1 MASATSSISLDV
13 DFLPPEDL
21 QPHAPPSTE
30 ADIIAPW
37 LVPGSPVETEKEVP
51 APASTRSKTFK
62 ARAAIPSLRTRP
74 SNASSFRTGSDNYSL
89 NSSLTASTS
98 HLTEFSRSERDLK
111 KKSSSTSF
119 LSSIVRRTRSKSRLR
134 PGRLDLS
141 GSNDHPVP
149 AVPSSPDYIPYI
161 APPPPASP
169 PVHVSSSRL
178 APLLGKGKKA
188 VDVPPPVPSKDIEYP
203 LNRDINDMEGIVDF
217 GIYYGL
223 QNGTYDNVPSSPSS
237 GLESSAYSSALT
249 SDTSSTHHPHHAS
262 TSSLPAGPRGLFSN
276 PDPFQT
282 PTIGVKRKQGPNGWD
297 HRNVSP
303 RDAGQF
309 SASVPTIRG
318 HENPSWKAPE
328 SWAVEPENGIHPE
341 DMLLAEGT
349 SSEGEDCDQLR
360 SPGGRR
366 KAKKRHTLST
376 SGRPPRA
383 YDDRD
388 EPYRIRIYRRD
399 NTYHVAT
406 IYLRST
412 VADLIPYLNGKM
424 LLDTNREMHRLYL
437 KERGRERLL
446 AMTEKPANIVRR
458 RLEQAGW
465 DPIDD
470 FRALATED
478 IQYLMKF
485 VYKSNVLGP
494 ADDDLVFDTFEQVD
508 LAARALKTVPVIL
521 YSHAE
526 AIISLNLSRNPMLE
540 IPLDF
545 IQLCTN
551 LRVLRL
557 QNMSMKK
564 VPQSVRHCEKLHRLD
579 LSCNRIT
586 DLKDAALDHI
596 PNLRSLKLQ
605 NNGMERLPWY
615 FPKLKSLK
623 ELNISNNKFKEL
635 PDVVC
640 KLPSLMDLDI
650 SFNLIESLPEEIGNL
665 AQLEKLIMVG
675 NKISRFPHGAR
686 GLTKLRFLDCRRNM
700 ISDFTTVCLLPNVET
715 IMADHNTV
723 HALDL
728 SFGPSL
734 QLLDASHNDITQL
747 TLIPGPLG
755 AQPFAMVT
763 LDISHAKLSSLDELA
778 LAQLTSLRT
787 LKVDHNSIRALPDSI
802 GELTELQHLSCSNN
816 QLYTLPET
824 IARLQNLET
833 LEAHNNSLEELPHAL
848 WECAKLEVLNLT
860 SNLLGDIRSPTVYDV
875 TITPSASISLSPGT
889 SLLHGLER
897 KSSSASSL
905 GRAAP
910 PLAVSLKRLYLG
922 ENRLTEDHLAP
933 LMLLRDLRVLNL
945 SFNHI
950 QVIPSGFVKNLCYL
964 EELYLSGNL
973 LTALPT
979 EDLPSLSRLRVLY
992 LNGNK
997 LQSLPQ
1003 ELGKIK
1009 ALQVLDVGS
1018 NVLKYNINNWEFDW
1032 NWNFNTNLR
1041 YLNLSGNKRLEIKP
1055 DHKAAPFK
1063 DGSDRK
1069 LADFSEL
1076 KDLKVLGLMDV
1087 TTTFAPNIPDDNED
1101 RRVRTSLS
1109 EVYNMAYGIADTLGQ
1124 NLSMFDLVQPEFRDR
1139 KNEAIFAMFGRA
1151 SHIGSNNRL
1160 SKWLHDNYPA
1170 ALAREIERLDESRGE
1185 TVADAMRR
1193 SFLKL
1198 NKELHDWLYTR
1209 DARRPSTV
1217 SANENPHP
1225 SVDYTSLRS
1234 GASGVVLYFIGRM
1247 LYVANAG
1254 NALAVISRQGNA
1266 ELLSRK
1272 HDPFD
1277 RAETARIRAAEGWV
1291 SPKGFVNDE
1300 IDVSRSFGFYYLLP
1314 VVNARPDIIIRE
1326 LSELDEFVIIGNRG
1340 LWDFVSYQT
1349 AVDIARSA
1357 RDNPMIA
1364 AQKLRDFAIS
1374 YGAEGTTMIMV
1385 ISVSDLFGLG
1395 PSRSRQHTLDSS
1407 ISPDPELYRP
1417 LRRPNKDHEITNRDV
1432 SRLDAAIPPI
1442 PPPQGHVALVF
1453 TDIRNSTHLWEAN
1466 GGMQTAISYHNTLL
1480 RRQLRFCG
1488 GYEVKTEGDAF
1499 MCSFPTTMAAL
1510 WWCLTVQLQLLQ
1522 LPWPLEILECE
1533 DGKEIHDESGKL
1545 VARGLSV
1552 RMGIHCG
1559 NPIPDP
1565 DPTTHRMDYLG
1576 PVVNRA
1582 SRISGCAQGG
1592 QIAVSADV
1600 IREINASIFQSG
1612 PRTEYSDVQPP
1623 KAVEAIR
1630 RLGLKIISIGEIK
1643 LKGLEAPESISLVYP
1658 QELAGRHDLESLRT
1672 DSLSGSRVQFSITQ
1686 MKELA
1691 LLCIRLETLT
1701 TSRVFRPLPTR
1712 KGSTAKTD
1720 DEVRQDPNPVFVYGN
1735 PEALLP
1741 AIDKASDSELT
1752 LLLDSLASRIENALA
1767 GLTLRHIAA
1776 LNKGDG
1782 GDVAARRAGTGFDM
1796 RTLQQLLALLP
1807 SLPT

>member
-1 MASATSSISLDV
+1 MASATSSISLDNV
-13 DFLPPEDL
+13 DDFLPPQDL
-21 QPHAPPSTE
+21 LPHQPPSTDVT
-30 ADIIAPW
+30 DIIAPW
-37 LVPGSPVETEKEVP
+37 LVPGAEAEQE
-51 APASTRSKTFK
+51 APPPPTRRAPFK
-62 ARAAIPSLRTRP
+62 AAITGLRHRGSDLASLRT
-74 SNASSFRTGSDNYSL
+74 SSDNASFI
-89 NSSLTASTS
+89 SSITASTS
-98 HLTEFSRSERDLK
+98 HLPEGARASGDLK
-111 KKSSSTSF
+111 KKASSTSF
-119 LSSIVRRTRSKSRLR
+119 LGSILKKPRSKSRLR
-134 PGRLDLS
+134 PHKLDLS
-141 GSNDHPVP
+141 GSSDHPVP
-149 AVPSSPDYIPYI
+149 QLPSPDYIPYV
-161 APPPPASP
+161 APPHSSPPAHAPSY
-169 PVHVSSSRL
+169 RL

-188 VDVPPPVPSKDIEYP
+188 ADVPPPVPAKDAEYT
-203 LNRDINDMEGIVDF
+203 LNRDLNDMEGIVNFD
-217 GIYYGL
+217 IL
-223 QNGTYDNVPSSPSS
+223 SQIQNGTYDNAPSSPSS
-237 GLESSAYSSALT
+237 GLESSAYSTALT
-249 SDTSSTHHPHHAS
+249 SDTSSSHNVHHAS
-262 TSSLPAGPRGLFSN
+262 TSSLPNGSRTLFSN
-276 PDPFQT
+276 PNPFQT
-282 PTIGVKRKQGPNGWD
+282 TTAGVKRKVGHGYD
-297 HRNVSP
+297 HRNISP
-303 RDAGQF
+303 KTAGQF

-318 HENPSWKAPE
+318 HEDPSWKAPD
-328 SWAVEPENGIHPE
+328 SWAVEPENGALHPDDTVLVE
-341 DMLLAEGT
+341 SEH
-349 SSEGEDCDQLR
+349 SEGEEKDSDQR
-360 SPGGRR
+360 NGRR
-366 KAKKRHTLST
+366 KGNKRHTYSS
-376 SGRPPRA
+376 SGRQPRG
-383 YDDRD
+383 YEDRD

-406 IYLRST
+406 IYLRTT
-412 VADLIPYLNGKM
+412 VADLVPSLNGKM
-424 LLDTNREMHRLYL
+424 LFDTSRETHRMYL

-470 FRALATED
+470 FRTLATED

-485 VYKSNVLGP
+485 VYKSNLLGP
-494 ADDDLVFDTFEQVD
+494 TDDDLVFDTFESID

-521 YSHAE
+521 YSHAD

-540 IPLDF
+540 IPGDF

-586 DLKDAALDHI
+586 DLRDAALDHI
-596 PNLRSLKLQ
+596 KGLRSLKLQ
-605 NNGMERLPWY
+605 NNGMAMLPWY
-615 FPKLKSLK
+615 FPRLENLT

-640 KLPSLMDLDI
+640 RLPSLVDLDI
-650 SFNLIESLPEEIGNL
+650 SFNL
-665 AQLEKLIMVG
+665 LEKLPDEIGDLKHLQKLITVG
-675 NKISRFPHGAR
+675 NAVREFPEGAR
-686 GLTKLRFLDCRRNM
+686 GLRSLRLLDCRRNM
-700 ISDFTTVCLLPNVET
+700 ISDLTAVCLLPNVQE

-734 QLLDASHNDITQL
+734 KSLDASHNDITQL
-747 TLIPGPLG
+747 TLLPGPLG

-787 LKVDHNSIRALPDSI
+787 LKVDYNAIRALPDSI
-802 GELTELQHLSCSNN
+802 GELAELRHLSCSNN
-816 QLYTLPET
+816 QLYRLPAT
-824 IARLQNLET
+824 IARLQNLEK
-833 LEAHNNSLEELPHAL
+833 LEAHNNSLEELPQAI
-848 WECAKLEVLNLT
+848 WECASLKVLNLT
-860 SNLLGDIRSPTVYDV
+860 SNLLGDIHSPTL
-875 TITPSASISLSPGT
+875 PELSASPSLVSLSPGAPML
-889 SLLHGLER
+889 SGYLER
-897 KSSSASSL
+897 KASSASSL
-905 GRAAP
+905 GRGVPA
-910 PLAVSLKRLYLG
+910 LAMSLKRLYLG
-922 ENRLTEDHLAP
+922 ENKLTEEHLGP
-933 LMLLRDLRVLNL
+933 LMLLRELRTLNL

-950 QVIPSGFVKNLCYL
+950 QVIPNSFLKTFGHL
-964 EELYLSGNL
+964 EELYLSGNA

-979 EDLPSLSRLRVLY
+979 EDLPLLSRLRVLY

-1076 KDLKVLGLMDV
+1076 KDLRVLGLMDV

-1109 EVYNMAYGIADTLGQ
+1109 EVNNMAYGIADTLGQ
-1124 NLSMFDLVQPEFRDR
+1124 NLSMFDLVQPEFRNR
-1139 KNEAIFAMFGRA
+1139 RNEAIFAMFGRA

-1160 SKWLHDNYPA
+1160 SKWLHDNYPM
-1170 ALAREIERLDESRGE
+1170 ALAAAIERLDEDRGE
-1185 TVADAMRR
+1185 SVPDAMRR
-1193 SFLKL
+1193 SFLRL

-1209 DARRPSTV
+1209 DTRRPSTV
-1217 SANENPHP
+1217 SATNENTAPA
-1225 SVDYTSLRS
+1225 VDYTSLRS
-1234 GASGVVLYFIGRM
+1234 GASGVVLYFIGRT

-1277 RAETARIRAAEGWV
+1277 RKETERIRNAEGWV

-1300 IDVSRSFGFYYLLP
+1300 IDISRSFGFYYLLP
-1314 VVNARPDIIIRE
+1314 VVNARPDIITWE

-1395 PSRSRQHTLDSS
+1395 RSRSRQHTMDSS
-1407 ISPDPELYRP
+1407 ISLETELYRP
-1417 LRRPNKDHEITNRDV
+1417 PRRPTNNETTITNRDV
-1432 SRLDAAIPPI
+1432 SRLDDAIPPI

-1499 MCSFPTTMAAL
+1499 MCSFPTAMAAV
-1510 WWCLTVQLQLLQ
+1510 WWCLTVQIQLLQ

-1533 DGKEIHDESGKL
+1533 DGKEILDNDQKL
-1545 VARGLSV
+1545 IARGLSV

-1559 NPIPDP
+1559 IPIPDP

-1576 PVVNRA
+1576 PIVNRA
-1582 SRISGCAQGG
+1582 SRISSCAQGG

-1600 IREINASIFQSG
+1600 IREINASIFESV
-1612 PRTEYSDVQPP
+1612 PRTEYSDIQPP

-1630 RLGLKIISIGEIK
+1630 RLGLKIIPIGEVK

-1658 QELAGRHDLESLRT
+1658 QELAGRHDLEGPRM
-1672 DSLSGSRVQFSITQ
+1672 DSASNSRVSFSSEQ

-1691 LLCIRLETLT
+1691 LLCVRLETLT
-1701 TSRVFRPLPTR
+1701 TSRVFKPLPVR
-1712 KGSTAKTD
+1712 KGSVAKTE
-1720 DEVRQDPNPVFVYGN
+1720 DEARQNPNPVFVYGN
-1735 PEALLP
+1735 PAVLLP
-1741 AIDKASDSELT
+1741 AVEKASDPELT
-1752 LLLDSLASRIENALA
+1752 LLLDSMATRIENAIA
-1767 GLTLRHIAA
+1767 SLTLRHIVA
-1776 LNKGDG
+1776 LNSSDG
-1782 GDVAARRAGTGFDM
+1782 GDVAARRAGAGFDV
-1796 RTLQQLLALLP
+1796 RALQQLLALLTAP
-1807 SLPT
+1807 SSSS

>member
-1 MASATSSISLDV
+1 
-13 DFLPPEDL
+13 
-21 QPHAPPSTE
+21 
-30 ADIIAPW
+30 
-37 LVPGSPVETEKEVP
+37 
-51 APASTRSKTFK
+51 
-62 ARAAIPSLRTRP
+62 
-74 SNASSFRTGSDNYSL
+74 
-89 NSSLTASTS
+89 
-98 HLTEFSRSERDLK
+98 
-111 KKSSSTSF
+111 
-119 LSSIVRRTRSKSRLR
+119 
-134 PGRLDLS
+134 
-141 GSNDHPVP
+141 
-149 AVPSSPDYIPYI
+149 
-161 APPPPASP
+161 
-169 PVHVSSSRL
+169 
-178 APLLGKGKKA
+178 
-188 VDVPPPVPSKDIEYP
+188 
-203 LNRDINDMEGIVDF
+203 MEGIVDF
-217 GIYYGL
+217 DKYYMLQRGGIYE
-223 QNGTYDNVPSSPSS
+223 NAPSSPSS
-237 GLESSAYSSALT
+237 GLESSAYSSAFT
-249 SDTSSTHHPHHAS
+249 SDGSSSHHYHHAS
-262 TSSLPAGPRGLFSN
+262 TSSLPSAPHGIFSN
-276 PDPFQT
+276 PNPFQ
-282 PTIGVKRKQGPNGWD
+282 PPAGGVKRKIGLHSWE
-297 HRNVSP
+297 HRNISP
-303 RDAGQF
+303 KNPAQF
-309 SASVPTIRG
+309 PASASVPTIRG
-318 HENPSWKAPE
+318 HEDSLWKAPE
-328 SWAVEPENGIHPE
+328 SWAVEPKTGIDE
-341 DMLLAEGT
+341 EVAEGT
-349 SSEGEDCDQLR
+349 SSEGEDVSRPR
-360 SPGGRR
+360 SPVGRR
-366 KAKKRHTLST
+366 NRRKRYTLSV
-376 SGRPPRA
+376 SGRPRRSN
-383 YDDRD
+383 DDHD
-388 EPYRIRIYRRD
+388 DPYPVRIYRRD

-406 IYLRST
+406 ISLKST
-412 VADLIPYLNGKM
+412 VTELVPYLNNKM

-465 DPIDD
+465 DPVDD
-470 FRALATED
+470 FRALAGED

-494 ADDDLVFDTFEQVD
+494 ADDDLIFNDFEHVD

-526 AIISLNLSRNPMLE
+526 NIVSLNLSRNPMLE

-545 IQLCTN
+545 IQLCAS

-564 VPQSVRHCEKLHRLD
+564 VPQSVRHCENLHRLD
-579 LSCNRIT
+579 LSCNRIV
-586 DLKDAALDHI
+586 DLKDAGLDYI
-596 PNLRSLKLQ
+596 SGLRSLKLQ
-605 NNGMERLPWY
+605 NNGMEKLPWY
-615 FPKLKSLK
+615 FPRLKSLR

-640 KLPSLMDLDI
+640 RLTNLIDLDI
-650 SFNLIESLPEEIGNL
+650 SFNLIADLPEEIGNL
-665 AQLEKLIMVG
+665 EHLEKLITVG
-675 NKISRFPHGAR
+675 NQISRFPRGAQ
-686 GLTKLRFLDCRRNM
+686 GLRKLRFLDCRRNM
-700 ISDFTTVCLLPNVET
+700 ISDLATVCLLPKVET

-734 QLLDASHNDITQL
+734 QSLDASHNDITQL
-747 TLIPGPLG
+747 TLLPGLLE
-755 AQPFAMVT
+755 AQPFAMVM
-763 LDISHAKLSSLDELA
+763 LDISHAKLSSLDGLA

-802 GELTELQHLSCSNN
+802 GELAQLRHLSCANN
-816 QLYTLPET
+816 QLFTFPET

-833 LEAHNNSLEELPHAL
+833 LEAHNNSLDKLPPTI
-848 WECAKLEVLNLT
+848 WECSKLELINLT
-860 SNLLGDIRSPTVYDV
+860 SNLLGDINNPIIFDV
-875 TITPSASISLSPGT
+875 TASSSASISLSPGT
-889 SLLHGLER
+889 PLLNGYGER
-897 KSSSASSL
+897 KPSSASSL
-905 GRAAP
+905 GRGAP
-910 PLAVSLKRLYLG
+910 PLVASLKRLYLG
-922 ENRLTEDHLAP
+922 ENRLTEDHLHP
-933 LMLLRDLRVLNL
+933 LTLLRELRVLNL

-950 QVIPSGFVKNLCYL
+950 QVIPNAFLTNLQHL
-964 EELYLSGNL
+964 EELYLSGNM

-979 EDLPSLSRLRVLY
+979 EDLPSLSNLRVLY

-1003 ELGKIK
+1003 ELGKIRE
-1009 ALQVLDVGS
+1009 LQVLDVGS

-1041 YLNLSGNKRLEIKP
+1041 YLNLSGNKRLEIRP

-1076 KDLKVLGLMDV
+1076 KELKILGLMDV

-1109 EVYNMAYGIADTLGQ
+1109 EVSNMAYGIADTLGQ
-1124 NLSMFDLVQPEFRDR
+1124 NLSMFDLVQPEFRGR
-1139 KNEAIFAMFGRA
+1139 ENEAIFAMFGRA

-1170 ALAREIERLDESRGE
+1170 ALLREIERLDEREE

-1198 NKELHDWLYTR
+1198 NKGLHDWLFAR
-1209 DARRPSTV
+1209 DTRRPSTV
-1217 SANENPHP
+1217 SADNATSTP
-1225 SVDYTSLRS
+1225 SVDYSSLRS
-1234 GASGVVLYFIGRM
+1234 GASGIVLYFVNRT

-1254 NALAVISRQGNA
+1254 NALAVISRQGTA
-1266 ELLSRK
+1266 ELLSHK

-1277 RAETARIRAAEGWV
+1277 RQETARIRAAEGWV

-1300 IDVSRSFGFYYLLP
+1300 IDVSRSFGFYYLFP
-1314 VVNARPDIIIRE
+1314 IVNARPDVITWE

-1340 LWDFVSYQT
+1340 LWDFVSHQT
-1349 AVDIARSA
+1349 AVDIARSS

-1395 PSRSRQHTLDSS
+1395 PSRSRQHTFDSCISLD
-1407 ISPDPELYRP
+1407 IEVPRP
-1417 LRRPNKDHEITNRDV
+1417 LRRQNKDEITDRDV
-1432 SRLDAAIPPI
+1432 SRLDDAIPPI

-1499 MCSFPTTMAAL
+1499 MCSFPTAMAAL
-1510 WWCLTVQLQLLQ
+1510 WWCLNVQIQLTQ

-1533 DGKEIHDESGKL
+1533 DGKEIRDKEGKL

-1582 SRISGCAQGG
+1582 SRISGIAQGG

-1600 IREINASIFQSG
+1600 IREINASVFESES
-1612 PRTEYSDVQPP
+1612 RTEHSHLQPP
-1623 KAVEAIR
+1623 KAVEAII
-1630 RLGLKIISIGEIK
+1630 RLGLKIIPVGEVK

-1658 QELAGRHDLESLRT
+1658 HELAGRHDLESLRT
-1672 DSLSGSRVQFSITQ
+1672 DSLSGSRVQFSVQQ

-1691 LLCIRLETLT
+1691 LLCVRLEALT
-1701 TSRVFRPLPTR
+1701 TSRVFRPLPVR
-1712 KGSTAKTD
+1712 KSSTVKTA

-1735 PEALLP
+1735 PEVLLP
-1741 AIDKASDSELT
+1741 AIDKASDAELM
-1752 LLLDSLASRIENALA
+1752 LLLDSLSCRIENALA
-1767 GLTLRHIAA
+1767 SLTLRQIIA
-1776 LNKGDG
+1776 LNKSDG
-1782 GDVAARRAGTGFDM
+1782 GDVSARRSGAAFDV
-1796 RTLQQLLALLP
+1796 RTLQQLLSFLLP
-1807 SLPT
+1807 LSP